1 MFRDLTLHRVLVV
14 CFGLPVELRYVICK
28 TYFPFLPNSTRPLTC
43 IMLLRLSL
51 DLQVIYTVAEMID
64 DYALELT
71 SNGKVIAFNVAKF
84 KGIYMCL
91 VKEGNVEDENKP
103 GFYQLTI
110 PVERIT
116 ATTVEDELHFIV
128 EWYNNRLLHC
138 IDTS

>member
-1 MFRDLTLHRVLVV
+1 MSGCCCPTSKLSV
-14 CFGLPVELRYVICK
+14 CIQAPSEK
-28 TYFPFLPNSTRPLTC
+28 S
-43 IMLLRLSL
+43 
-51 DLQVIYTVAEMID
+51 AEMID

-116 ATTVEDELHFIV
+116 ATTVEDELHFILQ
-128 EWYNNRLLHC
+128 WYNNRLLHC